1 MATTYKLAQAAGG
14 TATSVYTSLY
24 STGTATTAIVSN
36 LLIANQ
42 GTASLTVRVGTDT
55 AGATAPGAGEFLL
68 YDVVIS
74 GNDTLSFGPLTM
86 GTSLALVVSASGTA
100 STFSAAVAEIS

>member
-42 GTASLTVRVGTDT
+42 GTATLTVRVGTDT
-55 AGATAPGAGEFLL
+55 AGATAPGAGEWLL
-68 YDVVIS
+68 YDVTIG
-74 GNDTLSFGPLTM
+74 GNDTLSFGPLSM